1 LIAFF
6 GLEATIRI
14 VPGAGLT
21 ILLGIIPIG
30 TISILLA
37 VPRVLIMPLPM
48 DGGILFVVMAIIIF
62 VNYRFPVSSK
72 NKY

>member
-1 LIAFF
+1 
-6 GLEATIRI
+6 
-14 VPGAGLT
+14 
-21 ILLGIIPIG
+21 
-30 TISILLA
+30 
-37 VPRVLIMPLPM
+37 MPLPM